1 MNLLGASLAL
11 AVALWAAVLGFLF
24 AARFLVSFWPGG
36 LFLALR
42 RRLFLWTQP
51 WLEPVSGWFSFRLG
65 TMDWTPL
72 AAAAVCWMVIRA
84 LVPWLFLLGY
94 RLSVG

>member
-1 MNLLGASLAL
+1 MTFLGAFLSLAVSL
-11 AVALWAAVLGFLF
+11 LAAVLGLLF

-51 WLEPVSGWFSFRLG
+51 WLEPISGWFSFRLG
-65 TMDWTPL
+65 GMDWTPL
-72 AAAAVCWMVIRA
+72 AAAAVCWMLIRA
-84 LVPWLFLLGY
+84 VAPWVVLLGY